1 MMHTL
6 VPVGI
11 AVAPSP
17 VVSMCSGVC
26 PVELVI
32 RPVLCNQVAPVRP
45 ILAVIPVMI
54 VTTVSIVIPN
64 VVVFVA
70 PVVLISGLGHAPPL
84 TQEEQ
89 QPGRVNYSI
98 DVDES

>member
-1 MMHTL
+1 
-6 VPVGI
+6 
-11 AVAPSP
+11 
-17 VVSMCSGVC
+17 
-26 PVELVI
+26 
-32 RPVLCNQVAPVRP
+32 
-45 ILAVIPVMI
+45 MI